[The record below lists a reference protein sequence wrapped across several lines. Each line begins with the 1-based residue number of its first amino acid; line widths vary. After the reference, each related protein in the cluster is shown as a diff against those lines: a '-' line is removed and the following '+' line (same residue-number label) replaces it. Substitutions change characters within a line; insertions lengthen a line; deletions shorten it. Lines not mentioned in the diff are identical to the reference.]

1 MGLAPNLY
9 KKMFMW
15 RICVPYLCLLCSI
28 VITPI
33 DASAQRQGRRPRAAR
48 TSAPVRVAC
57 IGDSLTYGKGLNERA
72 RRAYPAVLGRLLGP
86 GYEVKNFGVNGCT
99 AIRQSNKPYWEQ
111 RALTRASEFNPQVVV
126 VMFGSNDSK
135 QACWNPSAFRRD
147 LTALAERFQRLP
159 TRPRVLLCTPTPVFR
174 DRWGV
179 RSSTLDGEVIPKI
192 RQVATSKRL
201 QVVDMH
207 HLLRDAPQRFPDG
220 IHPDGRAAEQMA
232 RAVQQALGR

>member
-1 MGLAPNLY
+1 
-9 KKMFMW
+9 MW
-15 RICVPYLCLLCSI
+15 RLCVLLCLT
-28 VITPI
+28 VPI
-33 DASAQRQGRRPRAAR
+33 DAGAQRRRARPRTDDAR
-48 TSAPVRVAC
+48 VRVAC

-207 HLLRDAPQRFPDG
+207 HLLRDAHQRFPDG
-220 IHPDGRAAEQMA
+220 IHPDGLAAEQMA